1 MGEDGKYAKAPAA
14 HTEVLKSTEFVDTAF
29 SYNVGEIS
37 QVTETDDGFV
47 IVRVDQI
54 ADAHPIPMEKVK
66 GEIEKMWEVNERSA
80 IAQEIVNDVMHDLE
94 NGDKIDEVGQRFG
107 LTVKNTKPLLRSGSF
122 EGLSQDSMVELFQE
136 GLGKPKLISLGEE
149 KIIAVADKV
158 TDAGEKP
165 SEAVIDGVKRR
176 ARIDLSQDAA
186 ASLVN
191 SFGEDYDVRVKY
203 RLIGLAD

>member
-1 MGEDGKYAKAPAA
+1 
-14 HTEVLKSTEFVDTAF
+14 
-29 SYNVGEIS
+29 
-37 QVTETDDGFV
+37 
-47 IVRVDQI
+47 
-54 ADAHPIPMEKVK
+54 MEKVK

-165 SEAVIDGVKRR
+165 SEAVIDGVERR